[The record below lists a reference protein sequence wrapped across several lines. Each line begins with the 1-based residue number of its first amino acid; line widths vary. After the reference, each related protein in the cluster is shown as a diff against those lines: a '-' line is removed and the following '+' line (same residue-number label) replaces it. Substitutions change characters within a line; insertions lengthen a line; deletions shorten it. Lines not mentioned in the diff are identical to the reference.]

1 MSEKL
6 EKKVADLLGAS
17 VSKID
22 KLHGDASYRTYYRA
36 AMEDGSTYIVMQM
49 PEGKQSVSEEI
60 TNFNGTHEE
69 LAFINVHKF
78 FTRCE
83 LPVPAI
89 VKDGSRGNILVLE
102 DLGDTLMWNLV
113 DDKPVEVKKEWYTR
127 AIDLLITM
135 QERTEKLRDDSCV
148 AFKRS
153 FDETLFNWEF
163 DHFREYCIE
172 VRLNKQLTEEDR
184 SLFDAFTR
192 TISTKIR
199 HFPYG
204 FTHRDFQSRNLL
216 LKNDKL
222 YMIDFQDALLGPQV
236 YDLVALLRDSYV
248 VLPSELV
255 QELVE
260 YYADKRGFD
269 KEKTCKKFDLVTV
282 QRKLKD
288 AGRFVFIDRVK
299 KNPKFLPNIPAS
311 LGYVKEA
318 FLRLDD
324 CKDLYE
330 MLEKYV
336 PEWQ

>member
-1 MSEKL
+1 MIELKDIVSS
-6 EKKVADLLGAS
+6 LLNRE
-17 VSKID
+17 VSNIE

-36 AMEDGSTYIVMQM
+36 TMGDDSTYIVMQM

-89 VKDGSRGNILVLE
+89 VKDGSSDNILILE

-113 DDKPVEVKKEWYTR
+113 NDKPAPVQKEWYTK
-127 AIDLLITM
+127 AVDLLITM
-135 QERTEKLRDDSCV
+135 QERTDKQCDDSCV

-153 FDETLFNWEF
+153 FDETLLNWEF
-163 DHFREYCIE
+163 DHFLEYGIE
-172 VRLNKQLTEEDR
+172 ARLEKPMSEEDR
-184 SLFDAFTR
+184 KTFDAFTR

-204 FTHRDFQSRNLL
+204 FTHRDFQSRNLI
-216 LKNDKL
+216 LKNDRL
-222 YMIDFQDALLGPQV
+222 HMIDFQDALMGPQV
-236 YDLVALLRDSYV
+236 YDLVSLLRDSYV
-248 VLPSELV
+248 VLPSDLV
-255 QELVE
+255 QELVK
-260 YYADKRGFD
+260 YYAGKRGLD
-269 KEKTCKKFDLVTV
+269 EEKTLKKFDLVTV

-318 FLRLDD
+318 FSRLDD
-324 CKDLYE
+324 CNGLYE
-330 MLEKYV
+330 MLKKYV